1 MFGVRM
7 EQSSPAL
14 LAPPDLSL
22 NIFAVD
28 GHGVWPRFGEHHY
41 MSHRYAGHRA
51 WLVAM
56 PDGEEVA
63 FLSVIRF
70 PHGNI
75 TNGWRGHR
83 TIVLP
88 DFQGLGIGARL
99 TDWLGEHV
107 THDMKDRDGNPGRLY
122 TRTVHPRLGVYR
134 NNSDKWLAT
143 TSNEKVGS
151 KPSKSGISATALMR
165 TSFSHLYVGEGGGVW
180 CSEHKRNNCRC
191 SA

>member
-1 MFGVRM
+1 MTD
-7 EQSSPAL
+7 PAL
-14 LAPPDLSL
+14 FSIPDLE
-22 NIFAVD
+22 IQIWAVD
-28 GHGVWPRFGEHHY
+28 GPKVWHRFGEHHY

-51 WLVAM
+51 FLAAM
-56 PDGEEVA
+56 PDGEEVG
-63 FLSVIRF
+63 FLSLIRF

-88 DFQGLGIGARL
+88 DFQGLGLGARL
-99 TDWLGEHV
+99 VDWLGEYV
-107 THDMKDRDGNPGRLY
+107 MHDMADEEGNPGRLY
-122 TRTVHPRLGVYR
+122 CRTVHPRLGVYR

-165 TSFSHLYVGEGGGVW
+165 TSFSHEYVGSGGGVW
-180 CSEHKRNNCRC
+180 CSEHAVNNCTRH
-191 SA
+191 A